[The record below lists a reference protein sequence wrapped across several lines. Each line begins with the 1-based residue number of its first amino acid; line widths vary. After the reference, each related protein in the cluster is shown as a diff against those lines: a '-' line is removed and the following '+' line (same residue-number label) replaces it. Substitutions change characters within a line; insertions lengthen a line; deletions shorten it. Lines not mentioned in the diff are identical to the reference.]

1 MAAPDFC
8 LTRFFIRNIFL
19 QRMSLK
25 NPKTCENVK
34 ENLQP
39 QMPELQFSKKLTFPR
54 ILLSYKIE

>member
-39 QMPELQFSKKLTFPR
+39 QMPEPQFSKTLTF
-54 ILLSYKIE
+54 LEFF